1 MNIHTYN
8 ILTLPDTISEV
19 IRYLPL
25 EDLDRLCWI
34 NKTWYKEIQH
44 ELRKR
49 WKIQVFEFYKLELE
63 QKEKKREVRERYPD
77 NEEFQEYMDQE
88 YMDQGIFRMYY
99 KKLFETAK
107 KQVEIERYMLIN
119 GMLYGQEK
127 EIVKYNIQEIT
138 NEEIPWGQILD
149 SLDYC
154 YIDDD
159 ANILLLEWDY

>member
-1 MNIHTYN
+1 MHTYN
-8 ILTLPDTISEV
+8 PLTLPDIISE
-19 IRYLPL
+19 IIPNLSL
-25 EDLDRLCWI
+25 EDLDKFCWI

-44 ELRKR
+44 ELKKR
-49 WKIQVFEFYKLELE
+49 WKIQAFEFYKLELE
-63 QKEKKREVRERYPD
+63 QKEKERESRERYSD
-77 NEEFQEYMDQE
+77 NEEFQGYMDQ
-88 YMDQGIFRMYY
+88 YLWDNYY

-127 EIVKYNIQEIT
+127 KIVKYNIQEIT
-138 NEEIPWGQILD
+138 NKEIPWGRILD

-159 ANILLLEWDY
+159 DIILEPLD